1 MCLNQN
7 QVQGTVYVNT
17 QSALCLKVVNKV
29 VNKLF
34 SIRDNVFSQM
44 VFRR

>member
-7 QVQGTVYVNT
+7 QVQGTVYVNMR
-17 QSALCLKVVNKV
+17 SAPCLQVVNKV

-34 SIRDNVFSQM
+34 SIGANVFSQM
-44 VFRR
+44 GF